1 MTKDKKVQWHPAFYG
16 AMHLELRE
24 NKEDLELEEEVILNT
39 LPLRVDMLVVK
50 KKYPCEIQNEIG
62 KMFEKYNLVEYKS
75 PSDSLNYDVFLKGI
89 AYAYLYKANEAYLD
103 KILLE
108 EVTLTFI
115 REAKPVKLFKIL
127 RKEKFSIEEKYS
139 GIYYIIK
146 ERYIKIQ
153 IIVSKELKDENHI
166 WLNALSSKV
175 KIEQVVRFLDISQ
188 NLESSY
194 DVNYSD
200 SVWEV
205 MESVNRETVQKV
217 RENEMTKAWAEIV
230 QPRIDE
236 AFDDGFNNGFN
247 NGSLD
252 KGVSIFKNMIRDGM
266 SRELAQKYAEISDEL
281 VEKALTEI

>member
-1 MTKDKKVQWHPAFYG
+1 M
-16 AMHLELRE
+16 
-24 NKEDLELEEEVILNT
+24 
-39 LPLRVDMLVVK
+39 
-50 KKYPCEIQNEIG
+50 
-62 KMFEKYNLVEYKS
+62 
-75 PSDSLNYDVFLKGI
+75 
-89 AYAYLYKANEAYLD
+89 
-103 KILLE
+103 
-108 EVTLTFI
+108 
-115 REAKPVKLFKIL
+115 KLFKIL
-127 RKEKFSIEEKYS
+127 RKEKFSIEEKYP

-146 ERYIKIQ
+146 EKYIKIQ

-188 NLESSY
+188 NLESAD

-217 RENEMTKAWAEIV
+217 RENEMTKAWEEIV

-236 AFDDGFNNGFN
+236 AFNSGFD

-252 KGVSIFKNMIRDGM
+252 KGVSIFKNMIKDGM

-281 VEKALTEI
+281 VKKALEEI